1 MPDQENLSFHSL
13 SVADTLAH
21 FETREDGLSDR
32 QVAEQRERHGEN
44 RLPEPRRRGP
54 LMRLLLQFH
63 NVLIYVLMV
72 AGAITILLQHWVDA
86 AVIFGVVVINALIG
100 FIQEGRAEQAMNSIR
115 RMLRTRARVR
125 REGEMQEID
134 AVELV
139 PGDIVLLESGDR
151 VPADLRLIHARGLR
165 TDESSLTGES
175 VPVDKQTEPV
185 EADTLLA
192 EQTSMAWSGT
202 LVASG
207 QARGVVVATGERS
220 EIGRI
225 SRATESVEAI
235 TTPLLKKIHQFGR
248 QLTVVILIL
257 AALTF
262 SLGVW
267 WREQAMADMFF
278 AAVGLAVAAIPEGL
292 PAIITITLALGV
304 QAMASRQAIVRRLP
318 AVETLGSVTVICSD
332 KTGTLTRNEM
342 TVRGLRTAASQV
354 EVSGGG
360 YVAEGSLKI
369 ASGPDDDR
377 AIQELL
383 LAATLCNESEL
394 RDDENGRQISGDPM
408 EAALLV
414 LTEKSEQDPRQLRRD
429 WPRTDN
435 IPFESE
441 RRYMA
446 SLHHDHKGNG
456 RILLKGAPE
465 LVLSLC
471 RKALGSDGEPVDLDH
486 DSWEDTLKHFSEQ
499 GQRTLAL
506 AMKSCASDKRS
517 LEESDVETGLV
528 LLGVVG
534 LEDPPRKEAIDA
546 VRDCQQ
552 AGIRVKMITG
562 DHLGTAMAIGR
573 QMGIGDGRKGM
584 SGGDFQKHRDEE
596 LADFVERTDIYARF
610 SPEDKLRLV
619 RALREQKQ
627 VTAMTGDGVNDAPA
641 LRSADV
647 GVAMGQ
653 KGTETAREASEIVL
667 ADDNFA
673 TIASAVRIG
682 RGIYD
687 NIRKSLLF
695 ILPTNGGQAML
706 ILVAVMLGLS
716 LPVTPVQVLW
726 VNMVTAVTL
735 ALALAFEPAEPD
747 VMQRPPRPPGEPIL
761 TPFLVW
767 RVVFVSFL
775 ILAATF
781 WVFHWH
787 LDQGYAIEVARTAA
801 VNTVVACEIFY
812 LFNCRYLTRTV
823 FARGGLFGN
832 PWVPGAIL
840 LVMALQAGF
849 TWLPFM
855 QQLFQTEALSRES
868 MTLILAVSLPVLFV
882 VELEKWL
889 MQRQARAAL
898 KGTTE

>member
-1 MPDQENLSFHSL
+1 MQNDSFHAL
-13 SVADTLAH
+13 SPQEALERL
-21 FETREDGLSDR
+21 ETGLDGLNEGEVEKRR
-32 QVAEQRERHGEN
+32 QRYGAN

-54 LMRLLLQFH
+54 LLRFLLQFH
-63 NVLIYVLMV
+63 NVLIYVLMA
-72 AGAITILLQHWVDA
+72 AGVITLLLQHWVDA

-115 RMLRTRARVR
+115 RMLRTRANVHRDGER
-125 REGEMQEID
+125 REVD
-134 AVELV
+134 AFELV

-151 VPADLRLIHARGLR
+151 VPADLRLIKARGLR

-175 VPVDKQTEPV
+175 VPVDKQSDPV
-185 EADTLLA
+185 EEDTQLA
-192 EQTSMAWSGT
+192 EQSSMAWSGT
-202 LVASG
+202 LVAAG
-207 QARGVVVATGERS
+207 QARGVVVATGEQS

-225 SRATESVEAI
+225 SRATESVEDI

-248 QLTVVILIL
+248 QLTVVILVL

-267 WREQAMADMFF
+267 WREQAMAEMFF

-342 TVRGLRTAASQV
+342 TVRGLRTAASQL
-354 EVSGGG
+354 EVSGAG
-360 YVAEGSLKI
+360 YSADGSLKPV
-369 ASGPDDDR
+369 SGPNED
-377 AIQELL
+377 AAVQALL
-383 LAATLCNESEL
+383 LAASLCNESEL
-394 RDDENGRQISGDPM
+394 HDGEDGRSISGDPM

-446 SLHHDHKGNG
+446 SLHHDHKGHG
-456 RILLKGAPE
+456 RIFLKGAPE
-465 LVLSLC
+465 LLLSLC
-471 RKALGSDGEPVDLDH
+471 EKALGPDGEPVDVATSD
-486 DSWEDTLKHFSEQ
+486 WEEALKTFSGQ

-506 AMKSCASDKRS
+506 AMKTCDAGKSS
-517 LEESDVETGLV
+517 LEESDVDAGLM
-528 LLGVVG
+528 LLGVVA
-534 LEDPPRKEAIDA
+534 LEDPPRQEAIEA
-546 VRDCQQ
+546 VRDCQR

-584 SGGDFQKHRDEE
+584 SGSEFQKCRDEE
-596 LADFVERTDIYARF
+596 LVDVVGETDIYARF

-647 GVAMGQ
+647 GVAMGR

-673 TIASAVRIG
+673 TIATAVRIG

-695 ILPTNGGQAML
+695 ILPTNGGQALL

-735 ALALAFEPAEPD
+735 ALALAFEPAEPN
-747 VMQRPPRPPGEPIL
+747 VMERPPRPPGEAIL

-767 RVVFVSFL
+767 RVVFVSLL

-781 WVFHWH
+781 WVFNWH
-787 LDQGYAIEVARTAA
+787 LQQGFAIEVARTAA

-812 LFNCRYLTRTV
+812 LFNCRFLTRSI
-823 FARGGLFGN
+823 FCRDGLFGN
-832 PWVPGAIL
+832 PWVPGAII
-840 LVMALQAGF
+840 LVIGLQAAF

-855 QQLFQTEALSRES
+855 QHLFQTEALGLQS
-868 MTLILAVSLPVLFV
+868 MGLILAVSLPVLFV

-889 MQRQARAAL
+889 LQRQAPDAL
-898 KGTTE
+898 KGESPAN

>member
-1 MPDQENLSFHSL
+1 MADQETVAFHSL
-13 SVADTLAH
+13 SVDDTMEKLAAA
-21 FETREDGLSDR
+21 EDGLSEE
-32 QVAEQRERHGEN
+32 QVAEQRQRYGEN
-44 RLPEPRRRGP
+44 RLPEPKKRGP
-54 LMRLLLQFH
+54 LLRFLLQFH
-63 NVLIYVLMV
+63 NVLIYVLMA
-72 AGAITILLQHWVDA
+72 AGGVTVLLQHWVDA
-86 AVIFGVVVINALIG
+86 AVIFGVVIINALIG

-115 RMLRTRARVR
+115 SMLRTRARVR
-125 REGEMQEID
+125 RDGEMQEID
-134 AVELV
+134 AEALV

-151 VPADLRLIHARGLR
+151 VPADLRLIRSRGLR

-175 VPVDKQTEPV
+175 VPVDKQSDPV
-185 EADTLLA
+185 EEDTLLA
-192 EQTSMAWSGT
+192 EQASMAWSGT

-207 QARGVVVATGERS
+207 QARGVVVATGEHS

-225 SRATESVEAI
+225 SQATEAVEDI
-235 TTPLLKKIHQFGR
+235 TTPLLNKIHQFGR
-248 QLTVVILIL
+248 QLTVVILVL

-267 WREQAMADMFF
+267 WREQAMSEMFF

-304 QAMASRQAIVRRLP
+304 QAMARRQAIVRRLP

-342 TVRGLRTAASQV
+342 TVRGLRTASGSY
-354 EVSGGG
+354 EVSGAG
-360 YVAEGSLKI
+360 YVAEGRIKATSD
-369 ASGPDDDR
+369 SDDDR
-377 AIQELL
+377 ALAELL
-383 LAATLCNESEL
+383 LGAVLCNESEL
-394 RDDENGRQISGDPM
+394 RDGDDGRSISGDPM

-414 LTEKSEQDPRQLRRD
+414 LSEKAEQDPRQLRRD
-429 WPRTDN
+429 WPRSDN

-441 RRYMA
+441 HRYMA
-446 SLHHDHKGNG
+446 SLHHDHKGHG
-456 RILLKGAPE
+456 RIFLKGAPE

-471 RKALGSDGEPVDLDH
+471 KEALDADGNRVQVDA
-486 DSWEDTLKHFSEQ
+486 SAWEDTLEHFSGQ

-506 AMKSCASDKRS
+506 AMKECTADKRN
-517 LEESDVETGLV
+517 LGESDVESGLV
-528 LLGVVG
+528 LLGVVS
-534 LEDPPRKEAIDA
+534 LEDPPRQEAIEA
-546 VRDCQQ
+546 VRDCQR

-584 SGGDFQKHRDEE
+584 SGSEFQKHRDED
-596 LADFVERTDIYARF
+596 LVDFVGETDIYARF

-647 GVAMGQ
+647 GVAMGR

-682 RGIYD
+682 RAIYD

-695 ILPTNGGQAML
+695 ILPTNGGQALL
-706 ILVAVMLGLS
+706 ILVAVLLGLS

-747 VMQRPPRPPGEPIL
+747 VMQRPPRPPGEVIL

-767 RVVFVSFL
+767 RVVFVSLL

-787 LDQGYAIEVARTAA
+787 LQQGLAIEVARTAA

-812 LFNCRYLTRTV
+812 LFNCRFLTRSI
-823 FARGGLFGN
+823 FCRDGLFGN
-832 PWVPGAIL
+832 PWVPAAIG
-840 LVMALQAGF
+840 LVIVLQAGF

-855 QQLFQTEALSRES
+855 QHLFQTEALGLQS
-868 MTLILAVSLPVLFV
+868 MGLILAVSLPVLFI

-889 MQRQARAAL
+889 LRRQARASVKA
-898 KGTTE
+898 